1 MNLTKAQLI
10 KIIKEEIMAETSP
23 TFGLRTGDMVR
34 HKDEPDRGV
43 GRVVAKGSARD
54 NFVLVLWADGS
65 QQRHDPSALNKEKV
79 RAETQSAVKEAY
91 VPEIA
96 RIELSTGLVAAKWTA
111 DGLAMRLLTSN
122 GEPIALRDQKDA
134 KALIAFI
141 EELLAGPMRTS
152 G

>member
-1 MNLTKAQLI
+1 MKLTKAQLI

-65 QQRHDPSALNKEKV
+65 QQRHDPSALDPESIKEEFRGIKYTDPHLMSSLGEV
-79 RAETQSAVKEAY
+79 RQALGEKDFTTELVNQMPEKDLREFIIRIAKE
-91 VPEIA
+91 
-96 RIELSTGLVAAKWTA
+96 RELDIGGIKYL
-111 DGLAMRLLTSN
+111 
-122 GEPIALRDQKDA
+122 
-134 KALIAFI
+134 
-141 EELLAGPMRTS
+141 
-152 G
+152 